1 MMLHTS
7 LAGFTRR
14 AAKITCIALLWGAVA
29 VAAGAQDRQIRIG
42 IQASPVSSWLR
53 NNDDLILSNGG
64 NLGLKL
70 GAISEIAFKDQ
81 FYFTLGV
88 NFAFH
93 EGGELL
99 YEIGGNYLPNS
110 DLSDELLQTGDKP
123 LPDGTTI
130 RYNLQYLEFPVG
142 FRYRAESGGNIR
154 FFAEAPL
161 LTFSLLTRGRGTIE
175 TDDAVYEDENIYK
188 DLGLVNIFLGLGGG
202 IEYQVSRTN
211 SLLIGLFYEQGLLD
225 VTRDDGY
232 RAIENP
238 DIIPPYLRQQDE
250 SRTTVGSLTLRLGFL
265 F

>member
-1 MMLHTS
+1 MISHTS
-7 LAGFTRR
+7 LAGFKRG
-14 AAKITCIALLWGAVA
+14 AAKIACVAVLWGTLA
-29 VAAGAQDRQIRIG
+29 VAAGAQDRQVRVG

-64 NLGLKL
+64 NLGFKL
-70 GAISEIAFKDQ
+70 GAISEIAFKDP
-81 FYFTLGV
+81 FYFTFGV

-110 DLSDELLQTGDKP
+110 DLSDELLQSGDKP

-142 FRYRAESGGNIR
+142 LRFRPESNGNVR

-175 TDDAVYEDENIYK
+175 TDDAVYEGENIYK
-188 DLGLVNIFLGLGGG
+188 DLGLVNLFLGFGGG
-202 IEYQVSRTN
+202 IEYEISRTN

-232 RAIENP
+232 RAIKNP
-238 DIIPPYLRQQDE
+238 EIIPPYLRQQDD